1 MIEQPLDL
9 TQSPEAIEAQIAA
22 LPKLLIHF
30 SAPSC
35 NVCTAVG
42 PRVEAL
48 ATEYGWPVADIN
60 VETHLEVAAQ
70 RLVFTVPTVLLLQN
84 GKELLRESRFIAY
97 DKIERLMTL
106 MAD

>member
-1 MIEQPLDL
+1 MSIQAVNLDQPAEL
-9 TQSPEAIEAQIAA
+9 IEAEISA

-48 ATEYGWPVADIN
+48 AEEHGWPIVDIN
-60 VETHLEVAAQ
+60 VETHMEVAAQ
-70 RLVFTVPTVLLLQN
+70 RLVFTVPTILVLAE
-84 GKELLRESRFIAY
+84 GKEMLRESRFIAY
-97 DKIERLMTL
+97 DKIDRIMGL

>member
-1 MIEQPLDL
+1 MTEYALDL
-9 TQSPEAIEAQIAA
+9 TLTPEQIEAQIAT

-48 ATEYGWPVADIN
+48 AEEYGWPVADIN
-60 VETHLEVAAQ
+60 VETHMEVAAQ
-70 RLVFTVPTVLLLQN
+70 RLVFTVPTVLLLSE
-84 GKELLRESRFIAY
+84 GTEMLRESRFIAY